1 MNSKF
6 TAVKRNVANA
16 IVLHEKMRIAA
27 VKHKV
32 VAKTIKSNKDID
44 AEIIEK
50 YKNNTLFD

>member
-1 MNSKF
+1 MNPKF

-32 VAKTIKSNKDID
+32 VAKTIKLNKDID
-44 AEIIEK
+44 DEIMER

>member
-1 MNSKF
+1 MNPKF

-44 AEIIEK
+44 DEIMER

>member
-1 MNSKF
+1 MSTKF

-16 IVLHEKMRIAA
+16 LVLHEKMRIAA